1 MRKFGGG
8 GGGALIAVAL
18 EVTLAAMAAVLCAQS
33 RARHIDGNAGKKRK
47 SQPGKKKK
55 KRVAVSAEPPA
66 TLSTTVHKAEYL

>member
-33 RARHIDGNAGKKRK
+33 RARQIEWNAGKKRK
-47 SQPGKKKK
+47 SQEKKKK
-55 KRVAVSAEPPA
+55 KRESGGECGA
-66 TLSTTVHKAEYL
+66 TCHPVHTTTTHKAD